1 MAPHMPVPEVRAV
14 TGRTFPALLVWV
26 LVLSPAVFLMAYA
39 APYDVAFLVLAT
51 GVAFSGLASVVALFY
66 LFRGG
71 YFSALNVLL
80 TLVGAIPFGLAVA
93 VLLFLIFG
101 HVHM

>member
-1 MAPHMPVPEVRAV
+1 MAPHMPGPQARA
-14 TGRTFPALLVWV
+14 
-26 LVLSPAVFLMAYA
+26 
-39 APYDVAFLVLAT
+39 AT

-71 YFSALNVLL
+71 YYSALNVLL

-93 VLLFLIFG
+93 VLSFLIFG
-101 HVHM
+101 HVHMLGRGIFCAATL